1 MGFYS
6 EEYVAVLHEAADKV
20 IDQHKLEGVSLEHFV
35 NGIYMLEYA
44 LRRGLGKRE
53 AIDKQFDHM
62 ASFESCA
69 QAIDPLMDLKPEL
82 LR

>member
-1 MGFYS
+1 MGIYS

-44 LRRGLGKRE
+44 FRRGLGKKDD
-53 AIDKQFDHM
+53 IK
-62 ASFESCA
+62 
-69 QAIDPLMDLKPEL
+69 
-82 LR
+82 